1 MRNLDNFRQAVES
14 PKSGKLMAYFL
25 IYPTLLPTSCVKIHQ
40 MIYVIFHDTA
50 PLYLFTSNI
59 TYFLQKQSIK
69 VDIFRLA
76 TAFIKIHQI
85 PHAIFGTKSQ
95 FFFKLCIT
103 LQCHETNSSVLF
115 HLNLY
120 MLWTKGSDQSV
131 NFQTFD
137 CLHGN

>member
-1 MRNLDNFRQAVES
+1 MDYFC
-14 PKSGKLMAYFL
+14 PKNTFL
-25 IYPTLLPTSCVKIHQ
+25 QVKHYKQRIYPTLLSTSYLCGNSQNDLIHFSQ
-40 MIYVIFHDTA
+40 HSPSTFFQLKNYILL
-50 PLYLFTSNI
+50 P
-59 TYFLQKQSIK
+59 KQPIK
-69 VDIFRLA
+69 VTIFRLA
-76 TAFIKIHQI
+76 TARIKIHQI
-85 PHAIFGTKSQ
+85 PHVIFGTKSQ